1 MLEAERITKAL
12 RGRWHGRYGLA
23 FCPAHHNTRT
33 PALRLGEGRDGRL
46 LAQCSA
52 GCAFAD
58 VAAALRSLG
67 LLDGAGPVHAPD
79 PEEAARR
86 TAEETAEREKAMARA
101 RRIWAESLP
110 IAGTLAERY
119 LRARAILGPLS
130 TALRF
135 HPECW
140 HGATAQRL
148 PALVAA
154 VTLEGEAEPVAIHR
168 TYLAEPGAKAAVEPC
183 KAMLGPVKG
192 GAVKIATGA
201 GPLVIAEGL
210 ETALTLA
217 DDLAD
222 LSPTVAAALSTSGVS
237 GFALPPNLSHLVVA
251 PDADPAGFKAAEAL
265 ALRAYGL
272 GARVT
277 VLPPPP
283 GEKGADWNDVAR
295 GAA

>member
-1 MLEAERITKAL
+1 MLDAERLTKAL
-12 RGRWHGRYGLA
+12 RGRWHGKYGLA

-46 LAQCSA
+46 LALCSA

-67 LLDGAGPVHAPD
+67 LLEGAGRLHAPH

-86 TAEETAEREKAMARA
+86 AAEEAAEREKAICRA
-101 RRIWAESLP
+101 RRIWEEAKP
-110 IAGTLAERY
+110 ISGTLAERY
-119 LRARAILGPLS
+119 LRARVIRGPLPP
-130 TALRF
+130 ALRF
-135 HPECW
+135 HAECW

-148 PALVAA
+148 PALIAA
-154 VTLEGEAEPVAIHR
+154 VTLEGEAEPVAVHR
-168 TYLAEPGAKAAVEPC
+168 TYLAEPGEKAAVEPC

-192 GAVKIATGA
+192 GAVRIAEGA

-217 DDLAD
+217 DDLAF

-237 GFALPPNLSHLVVA
+237 GFALPANLSHLVVA
-251 PDADPAGFKAAEAL
+251 PDADVSGVKAAEAL

-277 VLPPPP
+277 VLPPPL
-283 GEKGADWNDVAR
+283 GACGRDWNDVAR